1 MSACLVTEIFNLN
14 VILAPT
20 CHISPICYIL
30 IFFELVMVFESS
42 AFIQIQENG
51 RTAIYLF
58 GDDSLF
64 KVHEN
69 L

>member
-1 MSACLVTEIFNLN
+1 MSYFTHMLYPN
-14 VILAPT
+14 
-20 CHISPICYIL
+20 
-30 IFFELVMVFESS
+30 FFELVMVFESS

-64 KVHEN
+64 KDHEN
-69 L
+69 LKMEVICYLQALVNIS